1 MDFMRESGGGGST
14 SALPIVRSSS
24 PSATPPLSA
33 ASNSPDGSKHQG
45 AMMYELQKQQH
56 PAEDARVRA
65 WRERS
70 GSLAKRASS
79 PLTYENL
86 VHIATISTDPEI
98 LGNLEPHPELSNLN
112 LKNNEYNDATITKT

>member
-1 MDFMRESGGGGST
+1 MRESGGGGST

-98 LGNLEPHPELSNLN
+98 LGNLEQHPETSTLN
-112 LKNNEYNDATITKT
+112 L